1 MARHPELELKSNAS
15 DEPIFIKNLENVQGD
30 ERDVILFSVGYGPD
44 KNGHVSMNFGP
55 LNNEGGERRL
65 NVAVSRARYEMM
77 VFSTLRAEQIDL
89 RRSNAKGVVGLK
101 KFLEFA
107 AMGMQALPTI
117 NASQLQASEIIND
130 LAEQLQKHGY
140 QVDKMVGKSGFRI
153 DLGVID
159 PRDPDKYLMG
169 ILTDG
174 KSYYNTKTTRD
185 REICQPNVLKMLN
198 WNFMRVWSVDW
209 FQDHDKVLRRIL
221 EKLYE
226 LQHPEK
232 RSKKPED
239 KQQQQPAQQ
248 LKLFSIADEP
258 VAVAV
263 NEHERVYKTA
273 NIRPST
279 AQPDIERVIKHSQ
292 KVSDQLRQIITV
304 EQPVTNNYLYKRI
317 ATLWNMPRVTP
328 RLQALVDSLLT
339 GYYLDPTSDGKVMV
353 YWIDKVVA
361 SGYTFYR
368 VESKRDISEVPLIEL
383 MNAALYVV
391 EQQISIPR
399 EDLKKVVANLL
410 GFSRKGVNVDAAA
423 ERAIQLLIQQGKLK
437 EEIGRIVLNSNN

>member
-1 MARHPELELKSNAS
+1 MAKRPDLELMSNQS

-77 VFSTLRAEQIDL
+77 VFSTLKAEQIDL

-101 KFLEFA
+101 RFLEFA
-107 AMGMQALPTI
+107 AKGMQVLPTVTS
-117 NASQLQASEIIND
+117 AQMQASEIIND
-130 LAEQLQKHGY
+130 LADALQEKGY
-140 QVDKMVGKSGFRI
+140 QVDKMVGKSNFRI
-153 DLGVID
+153 DLAVVD
-159 PRDPDKYLMG
+159 PRDSDKYLLG

-185 REICQPNVLKMLN
+185 REICQPNVLRMLN

-209 FQDHDKVLRRIL
+209 FQNRERVLASII
-221 EKLYE
+221 EKLYD
-226 LQHPEK
+226 LQHPEQA
-232 RSKKPED
+232 KKQHEEG
-239 KQQQQPAQQ
+239 QPAQ

-258 VAVAV
+258 VAKAV
-263 NEHERVYKTA
+263 NLREKVYKTA
-273 NIRPST
+273 SLRAST
-279 AQPDIERVIKHSQ
+279 AQPDIERVMKNEA
-292 KVSDQLRQIITV
+292 KVKDQLRQIITV

-317 ATLWNMPRVTP
+317 ANLWNMQRVTP
-328 RLQALVDSLLT
+328 RLQSFVDSLLQNF
-339 GYYLDPTSDGKVMV
+339 YLDPMSDGKNNV

-361 SGYTFYR
+361 FDYSYYR
-368 VESKRDISEVPLIEL
+368 VESKRDIADVPLIEL
-383 MNAALYVV
+383 MNAALYAV

-399 EDLKKVVANLL
+399 EDLKKVISTLL
-410 GFSRKGVNVDAAA
+410 GFSRKGANVDMAA
-423 ERAIQLLIQQGKLK
+423 EKAVNTLISMGKLK
-437 EEIGRIVLNSNN
+437 EEFGKITFNN